1 MTRVFAKWWSVWRI
15 WNRSKWNDFIPIR
28 HTGDGV
34 VGQDVWSSYSCCH
47 YSPLINDVISQIRA
61 ERTEEW
67 PVTLIRFML
76 ISPMWDCGPH
86 RDTQFSLL
94 TFLWWWRVS
103 LLNLIMLHLKALM
116 IILRLWNTYLTTGYI
131 MYLLNHL
138 MRRRRGGETE
148 MTFLSPVWCHLRGDG
163 RMLVTD
169 VWPTWGCLPLH

>member
-1 MTRVFAKWWSVWRI
+1 MCG
-15 WNRSKWNDFIPIR
+15 PP
-28 HTGDGV
+28 
-34 VGQDVWSSYSCCH
+34 YSCCH

-94 TFLWWWRVS
+94 TFLWWWWVS
-103 LLNLIMLHLKALM
+103 VLNLIMLHLKALM
-116 IILRLWNTYLTTGYI
+116 IILRLWNTYLTTGCI

-138 MRRRRGGETE
+138 MRRWRGGGRQRWRSSHQSDVTWEE
-148 MTFLSPVWCHLRGDG
+148 MAGCWWRMSDQPEDVSLYIRSDEAHYLSS
-163 RMLVTD
+163 
-169 VWPTWGCLPLH
+169 PLTQ

>member
-1 MTRVFAKWWSVWRI
+1 MCG
-15 WNRSKWNDFIPIR
+15 PP
-28 HTGDGV
+28 
-34 VGQDVWSSYSCCH
+34 YSCCH

-76 ISPMWDCGPH
+76 ISPMWDYGPH

-94 TFLWWWRVS
+94 TFLWWWWVS
-103 LLNLIMLHLKALM
+103 VLNLIMLHLK
-116 IILRLWNTYLTTGYI
+116 YI
-131 MYLLNHL
+131 SDYGLYYVPSQPFDEEVE
-138 MRRRRGGETE
+138 RRGETE

-169 VWPTWGCLPLH
+169 VWPTWGCLPLNQIRRGSLLIISADTVIVSPLLSANCSLQCKNKVQKERPKQIESL